1 MTVDLHRLKRR
12 DSITG
17 IATCQPDVGRAEGWV
32 PDVSIDREIAPRCNE
47 RRTHPPRGR
56 GPSGQ
61 KGSTWSEGF
70 GGIPPPPMTHIAGEQ
85 GAIGP
90 ANLSARVSA
99 VALGMLGMV
108 VIESATGSY

>member
-61 KGSTWSEGF
+61 KVSTSSEGF
-70 GGIPPPPMTHIAGEQ
+70 GGIPPPPMTHMGEQ